1 MNKTL
6 ITFLLFA
13 FTTPAFAEMTYEAP
27 ILDDVVI
34 EDTAPERKLQ
44 TKDARATV
52 PDHIDYKYEQ
62 QRQNAQQQTYVPDD
76 DTDDNTYDDDE
87 YEIIDRDEVEQELQ
101 QLQANSDA
109 AHENETAWKNKLID
123 AAGIGVTGI
132 GGMMIGEALSERKAD
147 RDIEKE
153 MNAYIN
159 TFRCEYG
166 NYPAVAGGKT
176 NIELPGGNELFNLYA
191 QYATLSN
198 DLKIRKDALG
208 IKPGIESEIV
218 WDKAET
224 GLYDDVGTGIVAGS
238 YASVARALLLG
249 GVDAAAWAAQKDA
262 TAEKLK
268 TGIIVA
274 GVGAVGSAL
283 ANAAVNNPNKK
294 RTDKIEPLENLEQQI
309 NNLPQQ
315 TAICPSNASGTY
327 PYCKCTDNHQYFND
341 KENKCETCSGGRI
354 ADETGSGCKCP
365 NDDEAWF
372 QNRCVPVN
380 NYQGCSLEDID
391 KTDTEHLHIDQR
403 NGCKPTCSDGYDP
416 VTQDGITSCQCKKPK
431 ITKDNGICG
440 APDEPQ
446 EDIFHNRQETTITGD
461 ANLDSGAMFEIGK
474 SNLVDDAKK
483 ILTDFIDIIDD
494 SNAYKECVITGVE
507 GYTDPVGT
515 DARNKTLS
523 EERATEVYK
532 FMKSTIDKKADT
544 IFKLDNGLKP
554 IGHGENQCSCRAGYM
569 TGKGNEACFN
579 KTEGDN
585 LTGETKYPP
594 CRRVKVSLKCSYS
607 QTEVT
612 EETIRLINGTSTGGA
627 TVFQETLDQINNNQ
641 I

>member
-1 MNKTL
+1 MKRTL

-13 FTTPAFAEMTYEAP
+13 FVAPAFAEDATYEGEDLEEINVVAEAP
-27 ILDDVVI
+27 APTRLQIKDVPANI
-34 EDTAPERKLQ
+34 PETINYTPPAQPQQNTTQKSDTSDNDEDNDSNGNGSNNQ
-44 TKDARATV
+44 D
-52 PDHIDYKYEQ
+52 
-62 QRQNAQQQTYVPDD
+62 
-76 DTDDNTYDDDE
+76 
-87 YEIIDRDEVEQELQ
+87 LQ

-109 AHENETAWKNKLID
+109 AHENETSLKNKLIG

-132 GGMMIGEALSERKAD
+132 GGMMIGEALSEQNAD
-147 RDIEKE
+147 RNIENE
-153 MNAYIN
+153 MGAYIN

-198 DLKIRKDALG
+198 DLKVRKEALG
-208 IKPGIESEIV
+208 IKPGIESEVV

-249 GVDAAAWAAQKDA
+249 GADAAAWAAQKNA
-262 TAEKLK
+262 TAEKLQ

-274 GVGAVGSAL
+274 GAGAIGSAL
-283 ANAAVNNPNKK
+283 ANTTVNNPNKK

-309 NNLPQQ
+309 NSLPQQ
-315 TAICPSNASGTY
+315 TAVCPSNASGTY
-327 PYCKCTDNHQYFND
+327 PHCKCTDNHQYFND
-341 KENKCETCSGGRI
+341 KENKCETCTGGRI
-354 ADETGSGCKCP
+354 ADETGSGCKCQ
-365 NDDEAWF
+365 NDDEAWY
-372 QNRCVPVN
+372 QNKCVPVN
-380 NYQGCSLEDID
+380 NHQGCSLEGID
-391 KTDTEHLHIDQR
+391 KTDTEHLHIEER
-403 NGCKPTCSDGYDP
+403 NGCKPTCSDGFDP
-416 VTQDGITSCQCKKPK
+416 VTQDGITSCQCQQPK
-431 ITKDNGICG
+431 RVNNGICG

-446 EDIFHNRQETTITGD
+446 EDIFHNREAITITGE
-461 ANLDSGAMFEIGK
+461 ANLDSGAMFEINE
-474 SNLVDDAKK
+474 SVLVDEAKK
-483 ILTDFIDIIDD
+483 ILTDFINTIDD
-494 SNAYKECVITGVE
+494 SKAYKECVITGVE

-515 DARNKTLS
+515 DKRNQTLS
-523 EERATEVYK
+523 EERATEVYN

-544 IFKLDNGLKP
+544 IFKLDDGLKP

-569 TGKGNEACFN
+569 TGTGNEACFN

-585 LTGETKYPP
+585 LIGETNYPP

-612 EETIRLINGTSTGGA
+612 EETIRLINGTDAGGA
-627 TVFQETLDQINNNQ
+627 TVFQETLDQINNNK